1 MFLHH
6 HLGAANKVA
15 GFFFLSG
22 FSSHTAKLIWLE
34 FRLGPVNLAIE
45 GYFRK
50 LTEGPAGPA
59 GPGLPGSPRAPA
71 GPSPPRA
78 P

>member
-1 MFLHH
+1 MSFFDDYNFVNWG
-6 HLGAANKVA
+6 LGWGVLL
-15 GFFFLSG
+15 F
-22 FSSHTAKLIWLE
+22 I
-34 FRLGPVNLAIE
+34 
-45 GYFRK
+45 